1 MKQMT
6 TLLAFAS
13 MVAILGAPAAYGQ
26 RGPQGGGRGW
36 GGGSS
41 YNRMYDPKTVQTV
54 RGEVVCVDK
63 FTPGRGMSAGVHLT
77 LKTEKETI
85 PVHLGPSWY
94 IENQELKIEPKDKIE
109 VKGSLITFEG
119 KPAIVAA
126 EVRKGDDILK
136 LRDDAGVPFWAG
148 WRRR

>member
-6 TLLAFAS
+6 MLLA
-13 MVAILGAPAAYGQ
+13 VATVVAALGAPAAYGQ
-26 RGPQGGGRGW
+26 RGPHGGGRGW
-36 GGGSS
+36 GSGSS
-41 YNRMYDPKTVQTV
+41 YNRMYDPKSVQTV
-54 RGEVVCVDK
+54 SGKVVSVEH
-63 FTPGRGMSAGVHLT
+63 FTPGRGMSSGVHLT
-77 LKTEKETI
+77 LKTEKETL

-94 IENQELKIEPKDKIE
+94 IENQDLQIEPGDKIE
-109 VKGSLITFEG
+109 VKGSRIAFEG

-126 EVRKGDDILK
+126 EVRRGDDLLK